1 MIKLSVVVI
10 TLNEERNIARCLES
24 VVGLA
29 DEILIV
35 DSISADNTVNIAR
48 QYGANIIL
56 QPFLGH
62 IEQKNFAAQ
71 MAAND
76 WILSL
81 DADECLSAELQK
93 SILNIKQSIRMNAYR
108 FPRLNNFCG
117 TWIHHCG
124 WYPDAKIRL
133 FNRTKGQWTGENP
146 HDKWELYEP
155 SEKAGTLKGDL
166 LHYSFNSISE
176 YVKKIEKY
184 SEIAA
189 RLRVEKGK
197 NYSTLKII
205 LGPKWKFFTDFILRL
220 GFMDGYAGWL
230 VCRLNAME
238 TMIKYAK
245 TRQYAQWKKE
255 GKQF

>member
-1 MIKLSVVVI
+1 MIKISVVVI
-10 TLNEERNIARCLES
+10 TLNEERNIARCLDS
-24 VVGLA
+24 VKNVA
-29 DEILIV
+29 DEILVV
-35 DSISADNTVNIAR
+35 DSMSTDNTTAIAR
-48 QYGANIIL
+48 EYGANIVL

-62 IEQKNFAAQ
+62 IEQKNFASQRAS
-71 MAAND
+71 ND

-81 DADECLSAELQK
+81 DADECLSPELQK
-93 SILNIKQSIRMNAYR
+93 SIIQIKQSPELYAYR

-117 TWIHHCG
+117 KWIYHSG

-133 FNRTKGQWTGENP
+133 FNRTMGQWTGENP
-146 HDKWELYEP
+146 HDRWMLYNT
-155 SEKAGTLKGDL
+155 SENTGNLKGDL

-176 YVKKIEKY
+176 YVRKIEKY
-184 SEIAA
+184 TEIAA

-197 NYSTLKII
+197 NYSLFKIMVV
-205 LGPKWKFFTDFILRL
+205 PKWKFFSDFILRL
-220 GFMDGYAGWL
+220 GFLDGYSGWL